1 MANFAAILIEMAKL
15 AVQSVKFDRR
25 LPLAQLDY
33 SAGTVI
39 WSGELGSDAMPRVA
53 EQTLS
58 VFVQA
63 QVASSTADLGRR
75 CLTISLNAQV
85 GLTCQRCL
93 QLMQFELVADS
104 EMLVAKTQTEF
115 DDWDDA
121 EHDVLMM
128 DEAVTVQDLIEDE
141 ILLGLPSIP
150 RCDNDHSEGRDE
162 HDGRPLQG
170 CAALSLEALLAQPKT
185 LH

>member
-1 MANFAAILIEMAKL
+1 MVKL

-33 SAGTVI
+33 SADTVI
-39 WSGELGSDAMPRVA
+39 WSGELDAVALPRVA
-53 EQTLS
+53 LQTLS
-58 VFVQA
+58 VSAQA
-63 QVASSTADLGRR
+63 RVVSSTADLGRR
-75 CLTISLNAQV
+75 CLAIRVDAQV
-85 GLTCQRCL
+85 GLTCQRCM
-93 QLMQFELVADS
+93 QVMQFELVASSD
-104 EMLVAKTQTEF
+104 MLIAKTQTEF

-128 DEAVTVQDLIEDE
+128 DDAVTVQDLIEDE

-150 RCDNDHSEGRDE
+150 RCDNDHSGGRDE
-162 HDGRPLQG
+162 QDGRPLQG
-170 CAALSLEALLAQPKT
+170 CAALSLDALLAQPKT